1 MPNSTGGEKERQEM
15 RGREEAKTKTKKRA
29 VFIANERL
37 AHGDTTTR
45 KTRATSKNDD
55 TPMYT
60 VRTLLRKQ
68 YKKYDA
74 STAHGLDDF
83 TFPRVFGWIEG
94 GLF

>member
-15 RGREEAKTKTKKRA
+15 RGREEAKTNKQTNKKRA

-45 KTRATSKNDD
+45 TTRATSKNDD

-60 VRTLLRKQ
+60 VRTLLHKQ
-68 YKKYDA
+68 
-74 STAHGLDDF
+74 
-83 TFPRVFGWIEG
+83 
-94 GLF
+94 